1 MNLNDLL
8 DQSAAANSGA
18 LAFVS
23 QNSSI
28 TYGELR
34 RAVLETAGGFAK
46 RGVGPGHCVAII
58 HRNSQ
63 DFVIAYLALNRL
75 GAIGVPINFMIQ
87 KAEELA
93 YMLKDCGAVGVV
105 SQKEFLKG
113 VRAAVALAPTVKT
126 LWVTD
131 VPDSELKKGE
141 EWFSRLRQFGDSF
154 PARTVSESDVAAI
167 LYTSGTTGSPKG
179 VMLTHRNLVTN
190 ADAAIKV
197 MRLKKSDVG
206 LCILPMFHSFAWT
219 GCVLVPLRLGT
230 KAVISPAITPAKPW
244 LKLMASH
251 GVTLFAAVPQLY
263 AVLAKEVT
271 GLKGL
276 VMRYWFFRKVRL
288 AISGAAPLSPTVQ
301 KAFEKALG
309 VPIVEGYG
317 LTETSPVATINV
329 PSARR
334 RGSVGPAVQGVQL
347 KIIDDAEKTLATGE
361 EGEICIKGE
370 NVMKGYYNLP
380 AETKAAFT
388 KDGWFKTGDVGALDE
403 KGYLYIRDRKKDM
416 IIVKGL
422 KVFSAQVE
430 ASLLEHPSIEEAAI
444 IGVPDETGDEVI
456 KAFLV
461 LRKDSPADKA
471 ALMKFCKE
479 KFDPYK
485 RPRDVEIVESLP
497 KNALQKV
504 LKRVLRDREM
514 AKRDAGAPPPQSGR
528 KAAA

>member
-179 VMLTHRNLVTN
+179 VMLTHRNLVATPTPPSKSC
-190 ADAAIKV
+190 ASKIRRRALHPAHV
-197 MRLKKSDVG
+197 PQLRL
-206 LCILPMFHSFAWT
+206 T
-219 GCVLVPLRLGT
+219 GCVR
-230 KAVISPAITPAKPW
+230 APAPEDQGGYLPAMPQQNPGS
-244 LKLMASH
+244 LMASH
-251 GVTLFAAVPQLY
+251 GDAVCDLPQLY

-276 VMRYWFFRKVRL
+276 VMRWFFRKVRL
-288 AISGAAPLSPTVQ
+288 AISGAAPLSPTVRRPSK
-301 KAFEKALG
+301 KAQGSSWRVTA
-309 VPIVEGYG
+309 
-317 LTETSPVATINV
+317 SPKPAVAAINV
-329 PSARR
+329 RRPAARR
-334 RGSVGPAVQGVQL
+334 RQTAVQGVRL
-347 KIIDDAEKTLATGE
+347 KIIDDGKTSRPEKE
-361 EGEICIKGE
+361 VIKGE
-370 NVMKGYYNLP
+370 R
-380 AETKAAFT
+380 
-388 KDGWFKTGDVGALDE
+388 DE
-403 KGYLYIRDRKKDM
+403 
-416 IIVKGL
+416 
-422 KVFSAQVE
+422 
-430 ASLLEHPSIEEAAI
+430 
-444 IGVPDETGDEVI
+444 
-456 KAFLV
+456 
-461 LRKDSPADKA
+461 
-471 ALMKFCKE
+471 
-479 KFDPYK
+479 
-485 RPRDVEIVESLP
+485 
-497 KNALQKV
+497 
-504 LKRVLRDREM
+504 RVLQLRGNQGRLHQGRLVQDR
-514 AKRDAGAPPPQSGR
+514 RRGR
-528 KAAA
+528 AR